1 MRNVYKWNSEDVS
14 KEKIWT
20 ILFVSRNKDNR
31 DVENFNQRKKSFVS
45 TKKPE
50 DLLKEFEVFVNEGVK
65 NEFSRFY
72 VSINSRSNSKTFK
85 ALQHKMLDEEF
96 NLATMPQRIAAIASK
111 TENAYEKNKWLFD
124 FDPIENVDL
133 EESLKAFV
141 EDVNQ
146 TYNETDN
153 RKEPLEVIKHKTPNG
168 YAVITTQRFDTRK
181 LMEKWKDNVELKR
194 DDLLCYSWKTKK

>member
-1 MRNVYKWNSEDVS
+1 MRNIYKWNSEDVS
-14 KEKIWT
+14 KEEIWT

-31 DVENFNQRKKSFVS
+31 DVENFNQRKKSFVN

-50 DLLKEFEVFVNEGVK
+50 DLLKEFEVFVNEGVE
-65 NEFSRFY
+65 NDSSRFY

-133 EESLKAFV
+133 EESLESFI
-141 EDVNQ
+141 EDVYQ
-146 TYNETDN
+146 AYNETDN

>member
-1 MRNVYKWNSEDVS
+1 MRNIYKWNSEDVS
-14 KEKIWT
+14 KEEIWT

-50 DLLKEFEVFVNEGVK
+50 DLLKEFEVFVNEGVE

-96 NLATMPQRIAAIASK
+96 NLATM
-111 TENAYEKNKWLFD
+111 L
-124 FDPIENVDL
+124 
-133 EESLKAFV
+133 
-141 EDVNQ
+141 
-146 TYNETDN
+146 
-153 RKEPLEVIKHKTPNG
+153 
-168 YAVITTQRFDTRK
+168 
-181 LMEKWKDNVELKR
+181 
-194 DDLLCYSWKTKK
+194 

>member
-1 MRNVYKWNSEDVS
+1 MRNIYKWNSEDVS
-14 KEKIWT
+14 KEEIWT

-50 DLLKEFEVFVNEGVK
+50 DLLKEFEVFVNEGVE

-72 VSINSRSNSKTFK
+72 VSINSRSNTKTFK

-96 NLATMPQRIAAIASK
+96 NLATMHQRIAAIASK
-111 TENAYEKNKWLFD
+111 TENAYKKNKWLFD

-133 EESLKAFV
+133 EESLESFI
-141 EDVNQ
+141 EDVYQ
-146 TYNETDN
+146 AYNETEN
-153 RKEPLEVIKHKTPNG
+153 RKEELEVIKHKTPNG

-194 DDLLCYSWKTKK
+194 DDLLCYAWKTKK

>member
-1 MRNVYKWNSEDVS
+1 MTNVYKWNSEDVS
-14 KEKIWT
+14 KEEIWT

-50 DLLKEFEVFVNEGVK
+50 DLLKEFEVFVNEGVE

-72 VSINSRSNSKTFK
+72 VSINSRSNTKTFK

-133 EESLKAFV
+133 EESLESFI
-141 EDVNQ
+141 EDVYQ
-146 TYNETDN
+146 AYNET
-153 RKEPLEVIKHKTPNG
+153 E
-168 YAVITTQRFDTRK
+168 IT
-181 LMEKWKDNVELKR
+181 EKNL
-194 DDLLCYSWKTKK
+194 

>member
-1 MRNVYKWNSEDVS
+1 MRNIYKWNSEDVS
-14 KEKIWT
+14 KEEIWT

-31 DVENFNQRKKSFVS
+31 DVESFNQRKKSFVS

-50 DLLKEFEVFVNEGVK
+50 DLLKEFEVFVNEGVE

-72 VSINSRSNSKTFK
+72 VSINSRSNTKTFK

-133 EESLKAFV
+133 EESLKTFV
-141 EDVNQ
+141 EDVHQ
-146 TYNETDN
+146 AYNETDN

-168 YAVITTQRFDTRK
+168 YAVITNQRFDTRK

-194 DDLLCYSWKTKK
+194 DDLLCYTWKTKK

>member
-1 MRNVYKWNSEDVS
+1 MEFKKDVS
-14 KEKIWT
+14 KEEIWT

-31 DVENFNQRKKSFVS
+31 DVENFKQRKKSFVS

-50 DLLKEFEVFVNEGVK
+50 DLLKEFEVFVNEGVE

-72 VSINSRSNSKTFK
+72 VSINSRSNTKTFK

-133 EESLKAFV
+133 EESLEFFI
-141 EDVNQ
+141 EDVYQ
-146 TYNETDN
+146 AYNETDN

-168 YAVITTQRFDTRK
+168 YAVITNQRFDTRK

>member
-1 MRNVYKWNSEDVS
+1 MRNIYKWNSEDVS
-14 KEKIWT
+14 KEEIWT

-50 DLLKEFEVFVNEGVK
+50 DLLKEFEVFVNEGVE

-96 NLATMPQRIAAIASK
+96 NLATMLQRIAAIASK

-133 EESLKAFV
+133 EESLESFI
-141 EDVNQ
+141 EDVYQ
-146 TYNETDN
+146 AYNETDN

-194 DDLLCYSWKTKK
+194 DDLLCYTWKTKK

>member
-1 MRNVYKWNSEDVS
+1 MRNIYKWNSEDVN
-14 KEKIWT
+14 KEEIWT

-31 DVENFNQRKKSFVS
+31 EVENFNQRKKSFVS

-50 DLLKEFEVFVNEGVK
+50 DLLKEFEVFVNEGVD

-72 VSINSRSNSKTFK
+72 VSINSRSNTKTFK

-133 EESLKAFV
+133 EESLESFI
-141 EDVNQ
+141 EDVCQ
-146 TYNETDN
+146 AYNETDN

-168 YAVITTQRFDTRK
+168 YAVITNQRFDTRK

>member
-1 MRNVYKWNSEDVS
+1 MRNIYKWNSEDVS
-14 KEKIWT
+14 KEEIWI

-50 DLLKEFEVFVNEGVK
+50 DLLKEFEVFVNEGVE

-133 EESLKAFV
+133 EESLESFI
-141 EDVNQ
+141 EDVYQ
-146 TYNETDN
+146 AYNETDN

>member
-1 MRNVYKWNSEDVS
+1 MRNIYKWNSEDVS
-14 KEKIWT
+14 KEEIWT

-50 DLLKEFEVFVNEGVK
+50 DLLKEFEVFVNEGVE

-96 NLATMPQRIAAIASK
+96 NLATMLRRIAAIASK

-133 EESLKAFV
+133 EESLESFI
-141 EDVNQ
+141 EDVYQ
-146 TYNETDN
+146 AYNETDN

-194 DDLLCYSWKTKK
+194 DDLLCYTWKTKK

>member
-1 MRNVYKWNSEDVS
+1 MRNIYKWNSEDVS
-14 KEKIWT
+14 KEEIWT

-65 NEFSRFY
+65 DEFSRFY
-72 VSINSRSNSKTFK
+72 VSINSRSNTKTFK

-141 EDVNQ
+141 EDVKQ
-146 TYNETDN
+146 AYNETDN

>member
-1 MRNVYKWNSEDVS
+1 MTNIYKWNSEDVN
-14 KEKIWT
+14 KEEIWT

-31 DVENFNQRKKSFVS
+31 EVENFNQRKKSFVS

-50 DLLKEFEVFVNEGVK
+50 DLLKEFEVFVNEGVE

-72 VSINSRSNSKTFK
+72 VSINSRSNTKTFK

-133 EESLKAFV
+133 EESLEYFI
-141 EDVNQ
+141 EDVYQ
-146 TYNETDN
+146 AYNETDN
-153 RKEPLEVIKHKTPNG
+153 RKEPLEIIKHKTPNG

>member
-1 MRNVYKWNSEDVS
+1 MRNIYKWNSKDVS
-14 KEKIWT
+14 KEEIWT

-72 VSINSRSNSKTFK
+72 VSINSRSNTKTFK

-133 EESLKAFV
+133 EESLESFI
-141 EDVNQ
+141 EDVYQ
-146 TYNETDN
+146 AYNETDN

-194 DDLLCYSWKTKK
+194 DDLLCYTWKTKK

>member
-1 MRNVYKWNSEDVS
+1 MTNVYKWNSEDVS
-14 KEKIWT
+14 KEEIWT

-50 DLLKEFEVFVNEGVK
+50 DLLKEFEVFVNEGVE

-72 VSINSRSNSKTFK
+72 VSINSRSNTKTFK

-111 TENAYEKNKWLFD
+111 TENAYKKNKWLFD

-133 EESLKAFV
+133 EESLESFI
-141 EDVNQ
+141 EDVYQ
-146 TYNETDN
+146 AYNETDN

>member
-1 MRNVYKWNSEDVS
+1 MEFR
-14 KEKIWT
+14 
-20 ILFVSRNKDNR
+20 RCQ
-31 DVENFNQRKKSFVS
+31 QRKKSFVS

-50 DLLKEFEVFVNEGVK
+50 DLLKEFNVFVNKGVE

-72 VSINSRSNSKTFK
+72 VSINSRSNIKTFK

-124 FDPIENVDL
+124 FDPIENVNL
-133 EESLKAFV
+133 EESLKSFV
-141 EDVNQ
+141 EDVKQ
-146 TYNETDN
+146 AYNETEN
-153 RKEPLEVIKHKTPNG
+153 RKENLEITTHKTPNG
-168 YAVITTQRFDTRK
+168 YAVITNQRFDTRK

-194 DDLLCYSWKTKK
+194 DDLLCYSWKTKKQRIKKMKMKFDQD

>member
-1 MRNVYKWNSEDVS
+1 MRNIYKWNSEDVS
-14 KEKIWT
+14 KEEIWT

-50 DLLKEFEVFVNEGVK
+50 DLLKEFEVFVNEGVE

-133 EESLKAFV
+133 EESLESFI
-141 EDVNQ
+141 EDVYQ
-146 TYNETDN
+146 AYNETDN

-181 LMEKWKDNVELKR
+181 LMEKWNDNVELKR

>member
-1 MRNVYKWNSEDVS
+1 
-14 KEKIWT
+14 
-20 ILFVSRNKDNR
+20 
-31 DVENFNQRKKSFVS
+31 
-45 TKKPE
+45 
-50 DLLKEFEVFVNEGVK
+50 
-65 NEFSRFY
+65 
-72 VSINSRSNSKTFK
+72 
-85 ALQHKMLDEEF
+85 
-96 NLATMPQRIAAIASK
+96 MPQRIAAIASK

-133 EESLKAFV
+133 EESLKSFV
-141 EDVNQ
+141 EDVYQ
-146 TYNETDN
+146 AYNETDN

>member
-14 KEKIWT
+14 KEEIWT

-31 DVENFNQRKKSFVS
+31 EVENFNQRKKSFVS

-50 DLLKEFEVFVNEGVK
+50 DLLKEFDVFVNEGVE

-72 VSINSRSNSKTFK
+72 VSINSRSNTKTFK

-133 EESLKAFV
+133 EESLESFI
-141 EDVNQ
+141 EDVYQ
-146 TYNETDN
+146 AYNETDN

-168 YAVITTQRFDTRK
+168 YAVITNQRFDTRK

>member
-1 MRNVYKWNSEDVS
+1 MTNVYKWNSEDVS
-14 KEKIWT
+14 KEEIWT

-50 DLLKEFEVFVNEGVK
+50 DLLKEFEVFVNEGVE

-72 VSINSRSNSKTFK
+72 VSINSRSNTKTFK

-146 TYNETDN
+146 AYNETEN
-153 RKEPLEVIKHKTPNG
+153 RKEELEITTHKTPNG
-168 YAVITTQRFDTRK
+168 YAVITNQRFDTRK

>member
-1 MRNVYKWNSEDVS
+1 MTNVYKWNSEDVS
-14 KEKIWT
+14 KEEIWT

-45 TKKPE
+45 TKKTE
-50 DLLKEFEVFVNEGVK
+50 DLLKEFEVFVNEGVE

-72 VSINSRSNSKTFK
+72 VSINSRSNTKTFK

-133 EESLKAFV
+133 EESLESFI
-141 EDVNQ
+141 EDVYQ
-146 TYNETDN
+146 AYNETDN

-168 YAVITTQRFDTRK
+168 HAVITTQRFDTRK

>member
-14 KEKIWT
+14 KEEIWT

-50 DLLKEFEVFVNEGVK
+50 DLLKEFEVFVNEGVD

-72 VSINSRSNSKTFK
+72 VSINSRSNTKTFK

-133 EESLKAFV
+133 EESLEFFI
-141 EDVNQ
+141 EDVYQ
-146 TYNETDN
+146 AYNETDN

-168 YAVITTQRFDTRK
+168 YAVITNQRFDTRK

>member
-1 MRNVYKWNSEDVS
+1 MTNVYKWNSKDVS
-14 KEKIWT
+14 KEEIWT

-50 DLLKEFEVFVNEGVK
+50 DLLKEFEVFVNEGVD

-133 EESLKAFV
+133 EESLESFI

-146 TYNETDN
+146 AYNETEN
-153 RKEPLEVIKHKTPNG
+153 RKEELEITTHKTPNG
-168 YAVITTQRFDTRK
+168 YAVITNQRFDTRK

-194 DDLLCYSWKTKK
+194 DDLL

>member
-1 MRNVYKWNSEDVS
+1 MRNIYKWNSEDVS
-14 KEKIWT
+14 KEEIWT

-72 VSINSRSNSKTFK
+72 VSINSRSNTKTFK

-133 EESLKAFV
+133 EESLESFI
-141 EDVNQ
+141 EDVYQ
-146 TYNETDN
+146 AYNETDN

>member
-1 MRNVYKWNSEDVS
+1 MRNIYKWNSEDVN
-14 KEKIWT
+14 KEEIWT

-50 DLLKEFEVFVNEGVK
+50 DLLKEFEVFVNEGVE

-72 VSINSRSNSKTFK
+72 VSINSRSNTKTFK

-133 EESLKAFV
+133 EESLESFI
-141 EDVNQ
+141 EDVYQ
-146 TYNETDN
+146 AYNETDN

>member
-1 MRNVYKWNSEDVS
+1 MTNVYKWNSEDVS
-14 KEKIWT
+14 KEEIWT

-50 DLLKEFEVFVNEGVK
+50 DLLKEFEVFVNEGVE

-133 EESLKAFV
+133 EESLEAFIK
-141 EDVNQ
+141 DVYQ
-146 TYNETDN
+146 AYNETDN

-168 YAVITTQRFDTRK
+168 YAVITTQRFDTRE
-181 LMEKWKDNVELKR
+181 LMKKWQGNVELKR

>member
-14 KEKIWT
+14 KEEIWT

-31 DVENFNQRKKSFVS
+31 EVENFNQRKKSFVS

-50 DLLKEFEVFVNEGVK
+50 DLLKEFDVFVNEGVE

-72 VSINSRSNSKTFK
+72 VSINSRSNTKTFK

-133 EESLKAFV
+133 EESLESFI
-141 EDVNQ
+141 EDVYQ
-146 TYNETDN
+146 AYNETDN

-168 YAVITTQRFDTRK
+168 YAVITNQRFDTRK
-181 LMEKWKDNVELKR
+181 LMKKWKDNVELKR

>member
-1 MRNVYKWNSEDVS
+1 MRNIYKWNSEDVS
-14 KEKIWT
+14 KEEIWT

-50 DLLKEFEVFVNEGVK
+50 DLLKEFEVFVNEGVE

-96 NLATMPQRIAAIASK
+96 NLATMLQRIAAIASK

-133 EESLKAFV
+133 EESLESFI
-141 EDVNQ
+141 EDVYQ
-146 TYNETDN
+146 AYNETDN

>member
-1 MRNVYKWNSEDVS
+1 MRNIYKWNSEDVS
-14 KEKIWT
+14 KEEIWT

-50 DLLKEFEVFVNEGVK
+50 DLLKEFEVFVNEGVE

-96 NLATMPQRIAAIASK
+96 NLATMPQRIATIASK

-133 EESLKAFV
+133 EESLESFI
-141 EDVNQ
+141 EDVYQ
-146 TYNETDN
+146 AYNETDN

>member
-1 MRNVYKWNSEDVS
+1 MRNVYKWNLEDVR
-14 KEKIWT
+14 KEEIWT

-31 DVENFNQRKKSFVS
+31 DVENFKQRKKSFVS

-50 DLLKEFEVFVNEGVK
+50 DLLKEFDVFVNEGVE

-72 VSINSRSNSKTFK
+72 VSINSRSNTKTFK
-85 ALQHKMLDEEF
+85 ALQHKMLDEKF

-133 EESLKAFV
+133 EESLKSFV
-141 EDVNQ
+141 EDVKQ
-146 TYNETDN
+146 AYNETDN
-153 RKEPLEVIKHKTPNG
+153 RKENLEITIHKTPNG
-168 YAVITTQRFDTRK
+168 YAVITNQRFDTRK
-181 LMEKWKDNVELKR
+181 LMGKWKNNVELKR
-194 DDLLCYSWKTKK
+194 DALLCYSWKTKK

>member
-1 MRNVYKWNSEDVS
+1 MTNVYKWNSEDVS
-14 KEKIWT
+14 KEEIWT

-50 DLLKEFEVFVNEGVK
+50 DLLKEFEVFVNEGVE

-85 ALQHKMLDEEF
+85 ALQHKMLEEEF

-133 EESLKAFV
+133 EESLESFI
-141 EDVNQ
+141 EDVYQ
-146 TYNETDN
+146 AYNETDN

>member
-1 MRNVYKWNSEDVS
+1 MTNVYKWNSKDVS
-14 KEKIWT
+14 KEEIWT

-50 DLLKEFEVFVNEGVK
+50 DLLKEFEVFVNEGVD

-133 EESLKAFV
+133 EESLESFI

-146 TYNETDN
+146 AYNETEN
-153 RKEPLEVIKHKTPNG
+153 RKEELEITTHKTPNG
-168 YAVITTQRFDTRK
+168 YAVITNQRFDTRK

-194 DDLLCYSWKTKK
+194 DDLLCYAWKTKK

>member
-1 MRNVYKWNSEDVS
+1 MRNIYKWNSEDVS
-14 KEKIWT
+14 KEEIWT

-31 DVENFNQRKKSFVS
+31 DVENLNQRKKSFVS

-50 DLLKEFEVFVNEGVK
+50 DLLKEFEVFVNEGVE

-133 EESLKAFV
+133 EESLESFI
-141 EDVNQ
+141 EDVYQ
-146 TYNETDN
+146 AYNETDN

>member
-1 MRNVYKWNSEDVS
+1 MTNVYKWNSEDVS
-14 KEKIWT
+14 KEEIWT

-50 DLLKEFEVFVNEGVK
+50 DLLKEFEVFVNEGVE

-72 VSINSRSNSKTFK
+72 VSINSRSNTKTFK
-85 ALQHKMLDEEF
+85 DLQHKMLDEEF

-133 EESLKAFV
+133 EESLESFI
-141 EDVNQ
+141 EDVYQ
-146 TYNETDN
+146 AYNETDN

>member
-1 MRNVYKWNSEDVS
+1 MRNIYKWNSEDVS
-14 KEKIWT
+14 KEEIWT

-50 DLLKEFEVFVNEGVK
+50 DLLKEFDVFVNEGVE

-72 VSINSRSNSKTFK
+72 VSINSRSNTKTFK

-133 EESLKAFV
+133 EESLESFI
-141 EDVNQ
+141 EDVYQ
-146 TYNETDN
+146 AYNETDN

-168 YAVITTQRFDTRK
+168 YAVITNQRFDTRK

>member
-1 MRNVYKWNSEDVS
+1 MTNVYKWNSEDVS
-14 KEKIWT
+14 KEEIWT

-31 DVENFNQRKKSFVS
+31 DVKNFNQRKKSFVS

-50 DLLKEFEVFVNEGVK
+50 DLLKEFEVFVNEGVE

-72 VSINSRSNSKTFK
+72 VSINSRSNTKTFK

-133 EESLKAFV
+133 EESLKSFV

-146 TYNETDN
+146 AYNETEN
-153 RKEPLEVIKHKTPNG
+153 RKEELEITTHKTPNG
-168 YAVITTQRFDTRK
+168 YAVITNQRFDTRK

>member
-1 MRNVYKWNSEDVS
+1 MRNVYKWNSEDVG
-14 KEKIWT
+14 KEEIWT

-50 DLLKEFEVFVNEGVK
+50 DLLKEFEVFVNEGVE

-72 VSINSRSNSKTFK
+72 VSINSRSNTKTFK

-133 EESLKAFV
+133 EESLEFFI
-141 EDVNQ
+141 EDVYQ
-146 TYNETDN
+146 AYNETDN

-168 YAVITTQRFDTRK
+168 YAVITNQRFDTRK

>member
-14 KEKIWT
+14 KEEIWT

-50 DLLKEFEVFVNEGVK
+50 DLLKEFDVFVNEGVE

-72 VSINSRSNSKTFK
+72 VSINSRSNTKTFK

-133 EESLKAFV
+133 EESLDSFI
-141 EDVNQ
+141 EDVYQ
-146 TYNETDN
+146 AYNETDN

-168 YAVITTQRFDTRK
+168 YAVITNQRFDTRK

>member
-1 MRNVYKWNSEDVS
+1 MTNVYKWNSEDVS
-14 KEKIWT
+14 KEEIWT
-20 ILFVSRNKDNR
+20 IVFVSRNKDNR

-50 DLLKEFEVFVNEGVK
+50 DLLKEFEVFVNEGVE

-72 VSINSRSNSKTFK
+72 VSINSRSNTKTFK

-133 EESLKAFV
+133 EESLESFI
-141 EDVNQ
+141 EDVYQ
-146 TYNETDN
+146 AYNETDN